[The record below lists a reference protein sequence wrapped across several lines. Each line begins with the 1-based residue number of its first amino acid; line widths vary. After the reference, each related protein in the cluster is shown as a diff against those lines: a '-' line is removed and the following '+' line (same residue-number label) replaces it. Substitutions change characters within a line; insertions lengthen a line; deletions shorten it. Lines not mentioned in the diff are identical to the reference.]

1 MHKTP
6 DSADTLDRLI
16 DAWRDHMGR
25 SRTVIAS
32 DVDELEDH
40 LREVVEQLQT
50 SGLAVEEAFLV
61 AVKRM
66 GSVDALTWEFA
77 QEHYDRLWK
86 QLVRGSD
93 RPNDGSASD
102 TAHDS
107 RGATSL
113 WVALGLAI
121 AAGVAIRVPALFG
134 LTLDNSGFFYPLH
147 FSFFTFPFIAA
158 YFAWARPV
166 DTSARIGLAGAFA
179 ASALLV
185 DLLPALRG
193 PGEDLPVLTTLHL
206 PVALWLVVG
215 VAYLGGR
222 WVGNPRRMD
231 FLRFSGELFI
241 YFVLIALGGLV
252 TTAISFALFE
262 AIGIDIEPFFEQWVL
277 SAVMGATVIAA
288 WLVEAKQSV
297 IENIAPVLARI
308 FIPILTLVLLAF
320 LGTLVATGRL
330 TSIERDLLFAMDLV
344 LIVVFGLF
352 LYSVSARDALDPPD
366 LFDRLRLGLLAV
378 ALLVDALA
386 LWAIVARIS
395 EFGFTPNRMAALGIN
410 LVLLVNLTGATVLQA
425 RFIGR
430 QVRVQRLWDWQTG
443 YLYVLAA
450 WALVV
455 ALGFPL
461 VFGG

>member
-1 MHKTP
+1 
-6 DSADTLDRLI
+6 
-16 DAWRDHMGR
+16 
-25 SRTVIAS
+25 
-32 DVDELEDH
+32 
-40 LREVVEQLQT
+40 
-50 SGLAVEEAFLV
+50 
-61 AVKRM
+61 
-66 GSVDALTWEFA
+66 
-77 QEHYDRLWK
+77 
-86 QLVRGSD
+86 
-93 RPNDGSASD
+93 
-102 TAHDS
+102 
-107 RGATSL
+107 
-113 WVALGLAI
+113 
-121 AAGVAIRVPALFG
+121 
-134 LTLDNSGFFYPLH
+134 
-147 FSFFTFPFIAA
+147 
-158 YFAWARPV
+158 
-166 DTSARIGLAGAFA
+166 
-179 ASALLV
+179 
-185 DLLPALRG
+185 
-193 PGEDLPVLTTLHL
+193 
-206 PVALWLVVG
+206 
-215 VAYLGGR
+215 
-222 WVGNPRRMD
+222 
-231 FLRFSGELFI
+231 
-241 YFVLIALGGLV
+241 
-252 TTAISFALFE
+252 
-262 AIGIDIEPFFEQWVL
+262 
-277 SAVMGATVIAA
+277 
-288 WLVEAKQSV
+288 
-297 IENIAPVLARI
+297 
-308 FIPILTLVLLAF
+308 VLLAF